1 MSSKV
6 FNAFRG
12 VICIIIGSQQSNT
25 APLAFPETASFNSKS
40 VQHDLQLSIGVHGCG
55 DQVWPSLLLATCPLF
70 HKYLDFASRLKLP
83 TSCKMHNAK
92 KSVL

>member
-1 MSSKV
+1 M
-6 FNAFRG
+6 
-12 VICIIIGSQQSNT
+12 ICIIIGSQQRNT

-40 VQHDLQLSIGVHGCG
+40 VQHDLQLSIRVHGCG
-55 DQVWPSLLLATCPLF
+55 DHLLLATCPLF
-70 HKYLDFASRLKLP
+70 HKYLDFAIRLKLS